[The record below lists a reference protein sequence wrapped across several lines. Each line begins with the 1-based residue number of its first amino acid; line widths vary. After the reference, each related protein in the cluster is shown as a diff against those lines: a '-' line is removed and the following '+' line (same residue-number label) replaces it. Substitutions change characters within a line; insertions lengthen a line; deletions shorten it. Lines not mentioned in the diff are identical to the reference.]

1 MSARFDQSSG
11 VPVPFTPIVG
21 REREI
26 AAICALLARDDV
38 RLLTLT
44 GPGGVGK
51 TRLALAV
58 AQELATGEPGQVQL
72 VSLAAITDASLVASA
87 IAKAF
92 GIREAGERPLLD
104 DLCDAIGERDLLL
117 LLDSFEHV
125 TDATPL
131 LTELLGRCPGI
142 KIVVT
147 SQVVLHTSA
156 EHLFQVAP
164 LGLPAHLSDAIR
176 DAIATSAAVQ
186 LFTMRAAAA
195 SGDFELTASNA
206 PIVAEICRRL
216 DGLPLAIEL
225 AAARIRFF
233 TPIDLLSRLE
243 KRLPL
248 LSGGPFDAPMRQRT
262 LRDTI
267 AWSYDLLDERAKL
280 LLRQLSIF
288 AGGFTFDAV
297 STALGGDQ
305 ADGIVALVDQSL
317 LNRVDGSPAE
327 SRFTMLDTVREF
339 ALEQLVELGEES
351 AARNEHA
358 VWCLNLL
365 KQAEASLG
373 SASQGVWADRIDAEI
388 ENLREAMR
396 TAKRT
401 GDAET
406 LARVAGGLWEF
417 WFGRGYLTEG
427 RIWLAEALSY
437 REEIAPATLVELL
450 LGAGALAH
458 AQGEDPLAQKYLL
471 DALATAR
478 QADDKPGL
486 AMALCLL
493 AIGARDQG
501 DYARATS
508 LFEES
513 LAISGAIGDAWKTTL
528 ALNAYAVLHQRQGEH
543 GLAAS
548 RVKESADLARSVGD
562 QWGTAQAFSN
572 MAHLA
577 HRQGHYSE
585 AITLYEES
593 VEIRRQLGDRLG
605 EAGTLTNLGR
615 IAARLGDADRAI
627 ALHEQALA
635 IARPLGDRRGT
646 ATALDNLGLA
656 RLRRGDVDQAA
667 AACRESLKVRQQI
680 GDREGIATSI
690 ESLAEVATANEQ
702 HERAIRLW
710 ASAAALR
717 DEIGAPLA
725 PSERDSYHL
734 VVSAARES
742 LLPDRMTLIWQTGR
756 ALPRES
762 AIREALQ
769 ERPDP
774 RPLAEPEE
782 LNPSRAFPTAIAN
795 LTRREIDVLQLLED
809 YSDRE
814 IADRLSI
821 GARTVSTHVTN
832 IMTKL
837 GVSSRTSAV
846 AYAIRRGMI

>member
-1 MSARFDQSSG
+1 M
-11 VPVPFTPIVG
+11 PVPFTPIVG

-72 VSLAAITDASLVASA
+72 VSLAAISDATLVTSA
-87 IAKAF
+87 IAKVF
-92 GIREAGERPLLD
+92 GIREASERPLLD
-104 DLCDAIGERDLLL
+104 EVADAIGERDLLL

-373 SASQGVWADRIDAEI
+373 SAS
-388 ENLREAMR
+388 
-396 TAKRT
+396 
-401 GDAET
+401 
-406 LARVAGGLWEF
+406 
-417 WFGRGYLTEG
+417 
-427 RIWLAEALSY
+427 
-437 REEIAPATLVELL
+437 
-450 LGAGALAH
+450 
-458 AQGEDPLAQKYLL
+458 
-471 DALATAR
+471 
-478 QADDKPGL
+478 
-486 AMALCLL
+486 
-493 AIGARDQG
+493 
-501 DYARATS
+501 
-508 LFEES
+508 
-513 LAISGAIGDAWKTTL
+513 
-528 ALNAYAVLHQRQGEH
+528 
-543 GLAAS
+543 
-548 RVKESADLARSVGD
+548 
-562 QWGTAQAFSN
+562 
-572 MAHLA
+572 
-577 HRQGHYSE
+577 
-585 AITLYEES
+585 
-593 VEIRRQLGDRLG
+593 
-605 EAGTLTNLGR
+605 
-615 IAARLGDADRAI
+615 
-627 ALHEQALA
+627 
-635 IARPLGDRRGT
+635 
-646 ATALDNLGLA
+646 
-656 RLRRGDVDQAA
+656 
-667 AACRESLKVRQQI
+667 
-680 GDREGIATSI
+680 
-690 ESLAEVATANEQ
+690 
-702 HERAIRLW
+702 
-710 ASAAALR
+710 
-717 DEIGAPLA
+717 
-725 PSERDSYHL
+725 
-734 VVSAARES
+734 
-742 LLPDRMTLIWQTGR
+742 
-756 ALPRES
+756 
-762 AIREALQ
+762 
-769 ERPDP
+769 
-774 RPLAEPEE
+774 
-782 LNPSRAFPTAIAN
+782 
-795 LTRREIDVLQLLED
+795 
-809 YSDRE
+809 
-814 IADRLSI
+814 
-821 GARTVSTHVTN
+821 
-832 IMTKL
+832 
-837 GVSSRTSAV
+837 
-846 AYAIRRGMI
+846 